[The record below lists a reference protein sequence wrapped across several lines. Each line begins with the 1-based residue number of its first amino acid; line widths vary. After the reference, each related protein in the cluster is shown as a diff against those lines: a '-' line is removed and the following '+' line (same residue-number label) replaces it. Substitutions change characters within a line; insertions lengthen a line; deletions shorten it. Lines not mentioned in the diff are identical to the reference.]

1 MGKYDDISPERLRA
15 DLVGFARFVIRL
27 EDEDRILASAAQ
39 LQRLLG
45 ELRQKLFAYEI
56 RSSHLSL
63 DPPRRPSGDNEH
75 SHAAEELDPVM
86 RNSLRVVREALRRS
100 EEMLQEWQGIAPED
114 AEEDE

>member
-15 DLVGFARFVIRL
+15 DLVGFARFVLRL
-27 EDEDRILASAAQ
+27 EDEGRILTSAAQ

-56 RSSHLSL
+56 RSSHLNL
-63 DPPRRPSGDNEH
+63 EQPRRPEAESSRG
-75 SHAAEELDPVM
+75 AEELDPVM

-100 EEMLQEWQGIAPED
+100 EEMLQEWQGTAPED
-114 AEEDE
+114 TEEDD

>member
-15 DLVGFARFVIRL
+15 DLVGFARFVLRL
-27 EDEDRILASAAQ
+27 EDEGQILASAAQ

-56 RSSHLSL
+56 RSSHLNL
-63 DPPRRPSGDNEH
+63 EPPRRPSGDGDS
-75 SHAAEELDPVM
+75 SHGGEELDAVM

-100 EEMLQEWQGIAPED
+100 EEMVQEWQGTESED
-114 AEEDE
+114 ADEDE